1 MVKHRG
7 KFKWKKYSKYSG
19 NLKDYWT
26 HPDRGHERHRMIE
39 GSIVAAIQ
47 RYHPEWEPPADNGY
61 EWVSCL
67 CPFHG
72 DTYRSASVSFSRDAF
87 HCFACP
93 AKGDVIGLIR
103 QQEGVPY
110 GEAFRIAETISEGS
124 YPPLSRKSARK
135 PRRRTFGEPGA
146 GSTVNQGQG
155 SEVQVGVRQRSSPW
169 T

>member
-67 CPFHG
+67 CPFMG
-72 DTYRSASVSFSRDAF
+72 TPTGQRQCLSPGTLSIVSLVQR
-87 HCFACP
+87 
-93 AKGDVIGLIR
+93 KV
-103 QQEGVPY
+103 
-110 GEAFRIAETISEGS
+110 T
-124 YPPLSRKSARK
+124 LS
-135 PRRRTFGEPGA
+135 G
-146 GSTVNQGQG
+146 
-155 SEVQVGVRQRSSPW
+155 
-169 T
+169 